1 MLRVSLPTL
10 RVASVIYGLIILSAY
25 LYPGGKMASFD
36 DHYYL
41 KIRGDYFFH
50 CLVFIPFAMMFLHY
64 ARLKGKSMMKF
75 GWLAILGGA
84 CFELLHLII
93 PNRSFNLFDMLA
105 NVVGVVLGLTLYNI
119 FKKYIS

>member
-1 MLRVSLPTL
+1 MLRVSLPTF
-10 RVASVIYGLIILSAY
+10 RVVSVIYGLIILGAY

-41 KIRGDYFFH
+41 KVRGDYFFH

-64 ARLKGKSMMKF
+64 ARLKGKSMKKF
-75 GWLAILGGA
+75 GLLAILGGA

-105 NVVGVVLGLTLYNI
+105 NVVGVVLGLALYNLLKR
-119 FKKYIS
+119 FIS

>member
-10 RVASVIYGLIILSAY
+10 RVVSVIYGLIILAAY

-36 DHYYL
+36 DDYYFN
-41 KIRGDYFFH
+41 IRGDYFFH

-75 GWLAILGGA
+75 GILAIFGGA

-105 NVVGVVLGLTLYNI
+105 NVIGVSLGLAIYNV
-119 FKKYIS
+119 FKKFIA

>member
-10 RVASVIYGLIILSAY
+10 RVVSVIYGLIILGAY

-41 KIRGDYFFH
+41 KVRGDYFFH

-64 ARLKGKSMMKF
+64 ARLKGKSMKIF
-75 GWLAILGGA
+75 GFLAIIGGA

-105 NVVGVVLGLTLYNI
+105 NVIGVVLGLALYNI
-119 FKKYIS
+119 LKRFIS